1 MIKAMYKDLFI
12 EALRKVRN
20 TNYVYKTDKL
30 FKYVSLADNASDCLE
45 ININDKAYEDADI
58 CWLID
63 CTPKLLDTLGLKYKT
78 KEYAYTQWEGH
89 TVYTLEINKETF
101 FKALKLFVA

>member
-1 MIKAMYKDLFI
+1 MIKATHKDLFI
-12 EALRKVRN
+12 EALRKVKD
-20 TNYVYKTDKL
+20 TNYVYKTYKL
-30 FKYVSLADNASDCLE
+30 FKCVSLEDSASGCLE
-45 ININDKAYEDADI
+45 ININDKAYEDADV

-63 CTPKLLDTLGLKYKT
+63 CMPRLLDTLGLKYKT

-101 FKALKLFVA
+101 FKALKLFVG